1 MWLTGSRG
9 TSVNMEREKTQ
20 KGDEN
25 MEDEE
30 VASFL
35 VLLGLGGLKK
45 EEEKEGKRAKKRPR
59 PRARLT
65 RRKYDRE
72 RKKRRKEY
80 KKKIESDVQIFD
92 TPDVPLSSSSYEMYW
107 PPDNYYYECRIIDF
121 IQINGSM
128 YYDIQFVDD
137 DLIVENVEAHRVL
150 PFRAS
155 CRKLPN
161 RGVIF

>member
-9 TSVNMEREKTQ
+9 KSVNMEREKTQ

-30 VASFL
+30 AASFL
-35 VLLGLGGLKK
+35 VLLGLGELKK
-45 EEEKEGKRAKKRPR
+45 EEEEEGKRAKKRPR

-72 RKKRRKEY
+72 RKKRRKEC
-80 KKKIESDVQIFD
+80 KKKIERDDNAQIFD
-92 TPDVPLSSSSYEMYW
+92 ILDVSSSYEMYW

-121 IQINGSM
+121 IQINGRM

-150 PFRAS
+150 PLRAS

>member
-9 TSVNMEREKTQ
+9 TSVNMEREKE
-20 KGDEN
+20 KEK

-30 VASFL
+30 AASFL
-35 VLLGLGGLKK
+35 VLLGLGELKK
-45 EEEKEGKRAKKRPR
+45 EEETRAKKRPR

-72 RKKRRKEY
+72 RKKRRK
-80 KKKIESDVQIFD
+80 KKIGSDTQIFD
-92 TPDVPLSSSSYEMYW
+92 TSKEPLLSSSYEMYW

-137 DLIVENVEAHRVL
+137 DLVVENVEAHRVL
-150 PFRAS
+150 PLHAS